1 MKIIPKA
8 HKNRSE
14 RNKILSK
21 AIRYGETNLHNTNQN
36 ETGQILL
43 WQYLFEA
50 GENWREALGW
60 GRRSRLVRL
69 SGFSF

>member
-1 MKIIPKA
+1 MTKTEKTQAFHIIKTEQTRMKIIPKA

-43 WQYLFEA
+43 
-50 GENWREALGW
+50 
-60 GRRSRLVRL
+60 
-69 SGFSF
+69 